1 MFIEDDVVLLDGWQ
15 DRIKTEWE
23 LDNWWYVVK
32 ADVQNHFF
40 GMTLDAMKEYLNR
53 FAMNFNSVD
62 FQINMLKSVKIS
74 DCLAKQKSI
83 ERQIPSAIDVES
95 DRYKLEF

>member
-1 MFIEDDVVLLDGWQ
+1 
-15 DRIKTEWE
+15 
-23 LDNWWYVVK
+23 
-32 ADVQNHFF
+32 
-40 GMTLDAMKEYLNR
+40 
-53 FAMNFNSVD
+53 MNFNSVD

-95 DRYKLEF
+95 DKYKLEF